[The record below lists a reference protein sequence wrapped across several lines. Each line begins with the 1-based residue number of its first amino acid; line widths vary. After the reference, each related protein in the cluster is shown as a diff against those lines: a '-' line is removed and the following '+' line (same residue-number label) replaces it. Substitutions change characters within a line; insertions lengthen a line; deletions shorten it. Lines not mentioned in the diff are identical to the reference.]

1 MSRTLLERSAAPLS
15 FPFTLRTDRSA
26 LNALKDAIQKKQDII
41 DELGKTIDGKNH
53 LDLCN
58 LQTETFNA
66 VSTLDRSML
75 FMESSKQ
82 AADRFL
88 DGTHAM
94 SDLLHMLRSP
104 FDDTQSL
111 AANIV
116 SHLCKADT
124 SPMTKQSMVDAHVI
138 PQLVRMLERG
148 SLQQR
153 CFAANAL
160 LAMCL
165 DSKEA
170 KQAVLSIAGARNSLG
185 QIEDLLADA
194 HKYNIP
200 RGLRDAVALLCT
212 LSLADGSPAKIA
224 QSGKC
229 AEWLGLLV
237 RYKPKEEEGEALELA
252 LLALSRMLAAEG
264 EPLARR
270 LVNEDLVKWLVTLF
284 MSDAAPR
291 MQNKNGLKA
300 ETICLLHHLLSRVY
314 EDPSDGTTHPC
325 LEVSF
330 LEAVLHQLN
339 FGTTYA
345 TNHTMELLHVLLGKA
360 SYGTVSGVMLR
371 HKAVQ
376 RLLQL
381 LNSSVS
387 EALHPNACRLMGT
400 WINDCAEAQR
410 VLVEENGLSTFM
422 RIVKASRG
430 GPVLKANA
438 MRVLRTLVSRGRL
451 LAQKIASDD
460 TVLSNITS
468 YAHQEGFLLS
478 CPGATPFQVAVAC
491 KEAAQLLCNL
501 TKRMREPSKEK
512 EVEDGDG
519 DGEGDGDAPSAK
531 RAKA

>member
-1 MSRTLLERSAAPLS
+1 MSLELLERSAAPLS
-15 FPFTLRTDRSA
+15 FPFTLRSDRSA
-26 LNALKDAIQKKQDII
+26 LNALKDSIQKKQDII

-75 FMESSKQ
+75 FVESSMQ
-82 AADRFL
+82 ASDRFL

-94 SDLLHMLRSP
+94 SDLLLMLRSP

-124 SPMTKQSMVDAHVI
+124 APMNKQSMVDAHVI

-153 CFAANAL
+153 GFACNAL

-165 DSKEA
+165 SCKEA
-170 KQAVLSIAGARNSLG
+170 KQAVLRIAGSRNSL
-185 QIEDLLADA
+185 QLIQDLLADA
-194 HKYNIP
+194 HKYNMP

-212 LSLADGSPAKIA
+212 LSLSDGSALKLA
-224 QSGKC
+224 QFGAC
-229 AEWLGLLV
+229 AEYLALLV
-237 RYKPKEEEGEALELA
+237 RYKPKEEEGDAHELA
-252 LLALSRMLAAEG
+252 LLALSRMVAAEG
-264 EPLARR
+264 EPLVRR
-270 LVNEDLVKWLVTLF
+270 LMGKDLVKWLVALF
-284 MSDAAPR
+284 MSDSAPR
-291 MQNKNGLKA
+291 LHNKNGFKA
-300 ETICLLHHLLSRVY
+300 ETTCLLHHLLSRVY
-314 EDPSDGTTHPC
+314 EEPGDGTTHPC

-330 LEAVLHQLN
+330 LDAMLHQLN
-339 FGTTYA
+339 FGSEYA
-345 TNHTMELLHVLLGKA
+345 ANHTIELLYVLLGQS
-360 SYGTVSGVMLR
+360 SYGTVSDALLR

-381 LNSSVS
+381 LRSSDN
-387 EALHPNACRLMGT
+387 EALHANAARLTAT
-400 WINDCAEAQR
+400 WVNDCAEAQR
-410 VLVEENGLSTFM
+410 VLVEENGLSIFIN
-422 RIVKASRG
+422 IVKASRG
-430 GPVLKANA
+430 GPMLKANA

-460 TVLSNITS
+460 TMLSSITT

-478 CPGATPFQVAVAC
+478 CTGATPLQVAEAC
-491 KEAAQLLCNL
+491 KEAAQLLCSL

-512 EVEDGDG
+512 AAED
-519 DGEGDGDAPSAK
+519 GDGDAPSAK

>member
-1 MSRTLLERSAAPLS
+1 MSETLLERTAAPLS
-15 FPFTLRTDRSA
+15 FPFLLRTDRYA
-26 LNALKDAIQKKQDII
+26 LDTLKDVIQKKQDII
-41 DELGKTIDGKNH
+41 DELGKTIDGKDH

-66 VSTLDRSML
+66 VTALDRTML
-75 FMESSKQ
+75 FVESSKQ

-88 DGTHAM
+88 DGTHGM
-94 SDLLHMLRSP
+94 NDLLFMLRSP

-111 AANIV
+111 AANMV

-124 SPMTKQSMVDAHVI
+124 APMTKQSMVDARVI
-138 PQLVRMLERG
+138 PQLVRMLEWG

-170 KQAVLSIAGARNSLG
+170 KQAVLSIAGARNSLEL
-185 QIEDLLADA
+185 IEDLLADA
-194 HKYNIP
+194 HKYNMP

-252 LLALSRMLAAEG
+252 LLALSRMVAAVG
-264 EPLARR
+264 EPLVRR

-314 EDPSDGTTHPC
+314 KEPSDGTTHPC
-325 LEVSF
+325 LEIPF
-330 LEAVLHQLN
+330 LEAMMHQLH
-339 FGTTYA
+339 FGTEYA
-345 TNHTMELLHVLLGKA
+345 TNHTMELLHVLLKQQ
-360 SYGTVSGVMLR
+360 SYGVVSDALLR
-371 HKAVQ
+371 HKSVQ

-381 LNSSVS
+381 VDQPLY
-387 EALHPNACRLMGT
+387 ATLHRNASRLMAT
-400 WINDCAEAQR
+400 WIDDCAEAQR
-410 VLVEENGLSTFM
+410 VLVEENGLYIFSKT
-422 RIVKASRG
+422 VKASRG

-438 MRVLRTLVSRGRL
+438 MRVLRTLVARGRL

-460 TVLSNITS
+460 AVLSSITT

-478 CPGATPFQVAVAC
+478 CPGATPLQVAEAC
-491 KEAAQLLCNL
+491 KEAAQLLCSL
-501 TKRMREPSKEK
+501 TKRMREPSKAK
-512 EVEDGDG
+512 EAEDGDG
-519 DGEGDGDAPSAK
+519 DVPSAK